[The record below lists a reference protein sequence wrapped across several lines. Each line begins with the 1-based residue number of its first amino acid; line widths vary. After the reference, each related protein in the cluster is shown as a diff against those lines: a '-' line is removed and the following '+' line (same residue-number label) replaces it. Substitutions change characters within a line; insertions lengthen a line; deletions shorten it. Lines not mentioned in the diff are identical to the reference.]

1 MRFLFADAS
10 TDLDAVWGWLGL
22 LTIPALVTLNGF
34 FVAAEFSLVAL
45 RRTRVEEMIARGIA
59 RARSVLAA
67 MDQLNRTIAATQL
80 GITLSSI
87 ALGWVSE
94 SIFARDLQW
103 LFGALPSPWNWLAR
117 HTVAVALAFAI
128 VTFIHVV
135 FGELIPKAMAL
146 QSPGRLALWAARPL
160 NLFTLVTR
168 PVILVMSGTAAVILR
183 LFGFHADPEAHLH
196 SVDELALLIEDTEE
210 AGLIAPEQAEL
221 VQNVFELSEKQV
233 HDCMVPRDKMAAL
246 ELSMSPEQV
255 LEAVRQGAHTRMPVY
270 AGELDNIVG
279 IVNTKNLFYLFSL
292 RGVVVLADAIYDP
305 VFLKPDEDI
314 ATALQLFRK
323 AKKPMALVRDD
334 ADKIV
339 GLLTLEDVLEEIVG
353 EIEDEH
359 DQPRVRRPAR
369 RLRRLRKTSS
379 SAKVDLRGTK
389 TP

>member
-1 MRFLFADAS
+1 VRFLLADAS
-10 TDLDAVWGWLGL
+10 AHLEALWGWLGL
-22 LTIPALVTLNGF
+22 LAIPALVILNGF

-67 MDQLNRTIAATQL
+67 MDHLNRTIAATQL

-87 ALGWVSE
+87 ALGWVAE
-94 SIFARDLQW
+94 SVFAHDLEEG
-103 LFGALPSPWNWLAR
+103 FRGLPSPWSVLGR
-117 HTVAVALAFAI
+117 HTVAIALAFGL
-128 VTFIHVV
+128 VTFVHVV
-135 FGELIPKAMAL
+135 FGELIPKSMAL
-146 QSPGRLALWAARPL
+146 QSPGRLALWVSTPL
-160 NLFTLVTR
+160 NLFTLLTR

-183 LFGFHADPEAHLH
+183 LLGFRAEAEAHLH

-210 AGLIAPEQAEL
+210 AGLIAPEQAEW

-270 AGELDNIVG
+270 SGELDNIVG
-279 IVNTKNLFYLFSL
+279 IVNTKNLFFLFSL

-305 VFLKPDEDI
+305 IFLKPDEDI

-334 ADKIV
+334 HGKIV
-339 GLLTLEDVLEEIVG
+339 GMITLEDVLEEIVG

-359 DQPRVRRPAR
+359 DQPRMRRPAR
-369 RLRRLRKTSS
+369 RLRRLRKGSGS
-379 SAKVDLRGTK
+379 VKVDLRGTK
-389 TP
+389 AP